1 MSGHVAP
8 PVLLERLAAGRP
20 ERVRHVEQVDA
31 RDATCV
37 PWPTWLPDDVRAA
50 FVTAGVAE
58 PWRHQAQVAEHA
70 RAGQHVVVST
80 GTASGKSLAYLLPAL
95 TSVAEGAAAPDGRGA
110 TVLYLAPTKAL
121 ARDQLRAMQAL
132 GLPWLRATAVDG
144 DTPHEERD
152 WARRHANV
160 IVTNPDFV
168 HHALLG
174 NHRGWAAFLRRLTV
188 IVIDECHIYRGVFGS
203 HASAV
208 FRRLRRIAAHL
219 GADPVVVA
227 ASATVAE
234 PEVCVS
240 RLIGDDVVA
249 VTDDASPRA
258 GRTIVFWEP
267 GATGATDLDGVPI
280 RRSATSEAAELLADL
295 VVEGRRTL
303 AFVRS
308 RRGAEAVA
316 ITARD
321 RLDEIDPDLVR
332 LVASYRAGYLP
343 EERRALEQQLRDG
356 AITGMAATSALEL
369 GIDITGLD
377 VVLVT
382 GWPGTRASL
391 WQQIGRAGRGADAAL
406 AIFIARDDP
415 LDTYIVGHP
424 DSVLGQPVEASVF
437 DPENPYVLAPHLCA
451 AASELP
457 LTEEAAVRWFGASAP
472 ARLDEL
478 TAQGLLRRRP
488 TGWFWTQ
495 RDRASDLADL
505 RGSGGAPVQIVEEG
519 TGRILGSL
527 DHAAAPANLHPGA
540 VYTHQGVTHLV
551 TALDLEQCVATVVQ
565 DDTDIVTDA
574 QSISDVEII
583 DERHRVAWGDG
594 VLSFGEV
601 LVTEQVVGFS
611 RRRVRSGEFLG
622 SQALDL
628 PARQLRTTAVWWTVS
643 ARQLAEAELAEADVA
658 GAAHAAEHA
667 SIGLLP
673 LFATCDRW
681 DIGGLS
687 TPLHPDTGLA
697 TVFVY
702 DGYPG
707 GAGFAEH
714 GFHTAHAWLTA
725 TRQRI
730 AECACANGCPS
741 CVQSPKCGNGNEPLD
756 KSGAVR
762 LLDVLLPGA
771 GAALQH

>member
-8 PVLLERLAAGRP
+8 QQLLERLAAGRA
-20 ERVRHVEQVDA
+20 ERVRHVEEIPPRTADI
-31 RDATCV
+31 V
-37 PWPTWLPDDVRAA
+37 PWPAWVAPSVREAFAA
-50 FVTAGVAE
+50 AGISSA
-58 PWRHQAQVAEHA
+58 WRHQVEAAEHA
-70 RAGQHVVVST
+70 HAGRHVVVST

-95 TSVAEGAAAPDGRGA
+95 TAVAEGVSAPDGRGA

-121 ARDQLRAMQAL
+121 ARDQLRAMQSL
-132 GLPWLRATAVDG
+132 GLPWLRAAAVDG
-144 DTPHEERD
+144 DTPNDERD

-174 NHRGWAAFLRRLTV
+174 NHRSWAAFLRRLRV
-188 IVIDECHIYRGVFGS
+188 IVIDECHVYRGVFGS
-203 HASAV
+203 HVAAV
-208 FRRLRRIAAHL
+208 TRRLRRVASHL
-219 GADPVVVA
+219 GADPVVIA

-234 PEVCVS
+234 PEVSVS
-240 RLIGDDVVA
+240 RLIGDEVLA
-249 VTDDASPRA
+249 VTDDGSPRA
-258 GRTIVFWEP
+258 GRTIAFWEP

-280 RRSATSEAAELLADL
+280 RRSATAEAAALLADL

-321 RLDEIDPDLVR
+321 HLDEIDPALTHR
-332 LVASYRAGYLP
+332 VASYRAGYLP
-343 EERRALEQQLRDG
+343 EERRVLEQQLRDG
-356 AITGMAATSALEL
+356 SITGMAATSALEL

-377 VVLVT
+377 AVLVT

-406 AIFIARDDP
+406 AVFIAREDP
-415 LDTYIVGHP
+415 LDTYIVDHP
-424 DSVLGQPVEASVF
+424 QTVVGQPVEASVF

-451 AASELP
+451 AASEIP
-457 LTEEAAVRWFGASAP
+457 LTEADAIRWFGPSAP

-488 TGWFWTQ
+488 SGWFWTQ
-495 RDRASDLADL
+495 RERASDLADL
-505 RGSGGAPVQIVEEG
+505 RGSGGAPVQIVEED
-519 TGRILGSL
+519 TGRLLGSL
-527 DHAAAPANLHPGA
+527 DNAAAPANLHPGA
-540 VYTHQGVTHLV
+540 VYTHQGMTHIVTS
-551 TALDLEQCVATVVQ
+551 LDLEQCVATVVP
-565 DDTDIVTDA
+565 DVTDIVTDA
-574 QSISDVEII
+574 QSISDVEIL
-583 DERHRVAWGDG
+583 DERERMDWGEAT
-594 VLSFGEV
+594 LHFGDV

-611 RRRVRSGEFLG
+611 RRRIRTGEFLG
-622 SQALDL
+622 SQALDM

-643 ARQLAEAELAEADVA
+643 STQLRAAELDDGDIA

-687 TPLHPDTGLA
+687 TPVHPDTGL
-697 TVFVY
+697 TKVFVY

-714 GFHTAHAWLTA
+714 GFRTAARWLAA
-725 TRQRI
+725 TRQHI
-730 AECACANGCPS
+730 SECACANGCPS

-762 LLDVLLPGA
+762 LLEVLLAGA
-771 GAALQH
+771 GTALQH

>member
-1 MSGHVAP
+1 MSGHVTP
-8 PVLLERLAAGRP
+8 QHLLERLAAGRP
-20 ERVRHVEQVDA
+20 DRVRHVEEMPPRAADP
-31 RDATCV
+31 V
-37 PWPTWLPDDVRAA
+37 PWPAWVPIDVREAFTAA
-50 FVTAGVAE
+50 GIST
-58 PWRHQAQVAEHA
+58 PWRHQVEAAEHA
-70 RAGQHVVVST
+70 HAGRHVVVST

-95 TSVAEGAAAPDGRGA
+95 TAVAAGGAAADGRGA
-110 TVLYLAPTKAL
+110 TVLYIAPTKAL
-121 ARDQLRAMQAL
+121 ARDQLRAMEAL
-132 GLPWLRATAVDG
+132 GLPWLRAAAVDG
-144 DTPHEERD
+144 DTPTEDRD

-160 IVTNPDFV
+160 VVTNPDFV

-174 NHRGWAAFLRRLTV
+174 NHRGWAAFLRRLRV
-188 IVIDECHIYRGVFGS
+188 IVIDECHVYRGVFGS
-203 HASAV
+203 HIAAV
-208 FRRLRRIAAHL
+208 TRRLRRIAAHL
-219 GADPVVVA
+219 GAEPVVIA

-234 PEVCVS
+234 PEVAVG
-240 RLIGDDVVA
+240 RLIGDEVVA
-249 VTDDASPRA
+249 VTEDASPRA
-258 GRTIVFWEP
+258 GRTIAFWEP
-267 GATGATDLDGVPI
+267 GATGATDIDGAPI
-280 RRSATSEAAELLADL
+280 RRSATAEAAELLADL

-321 RLDEIDPDLVR
+321 RLDEIDPALTPQ
-332 LVASYRAGYLP
+332 VASYRAGYLP

-356 AITGMAATSALEL
+356 VITGMAATSALEL

-377 VVLVT
+377 AVLVT

-406 AIFIARDDP
+406 AVFIARDDP

-424 DSVLGQPVEASVF
+424 QTIVGQPVEASVF
-437 DPENPYVLAPHLCA
+437 DPENRYVLAPHLCA

-457 LTEEAAVRWFGASAP
+457 ITEADAVRWFGPSAP
-472 ARLDEL
+472 ARLDDL

-488 TGWFWTQ
+488 TGWFWTH
-495 RDRASDLADL
+495 RERASDLADL
-505 RGSGGAPVQIVEEG
+505 RGSGGAPVQIVEQG
-519 TGRILGSL
+519 TGRLLGSL

-540 VYTHQGVTHLV
+540 VYTHQGVTHIV
-551 TALDLEQCVATVVQ
+551 TSLDLDLGVATVVP
-565 DDTDIVTDA
+565 DDTDVVTDA
-574 QSISDVEII
+574 QSVSDVEII
-583 DERHRVAWGDG
+583 DERERIAWGEAT
-594 VLSFGEV
+594 LHFGEV

-611 RRRVRSGEFLG
+611 RRRVRTGEFLG
-622 SQALDL
+622 SQALDM
-628 PARQLRTTAVWWTVS
+628 PARRLRTTAVWWTVS
-643 ARQLAEAELAEADVA
+643 PDQLRAAGLDDADVA

-687 TPLHPDTGLA
+687 TPMHPDTGLA

-714 GFHTAHAWLTA
+714 GFRTASTWLAA
-725 TRQRI
+725 TRRRI
-730 AECACANGCPS
+730 DECACASGCPS

-756 KSGAVR
+756 ASGAVR
-762 LLDVLLPGA
+762 LLDVLLAGA
-771 GAALQH
+771 GTALQD